1 MSNTLEGFVV
11 IRSKRACHRRI
22 NGRVGEIFG
31 YAVCQNGTVRYG
43 VSLNGKDYEFYGHEL
58 EVVKE

>member
-22 NGRVGEIFG
+22 VGQIGGIFG
-31 YAVCQNGTVRYG
+31 YAICQDGTVKYG

-58 EVVKE
+58 EVAKE